1 MRIAKLSYAL
11 IALGLSACSAAQ
23 TAQVETTA
31 GKVDAALQIACSD
44 ALAVANLAGLVP
56 GVGAVIPYINV
67 GCATADGLAKL
78 AADPSSAAWVGQL
91 TGMVKGLASAAGLK
105 L

>member
-1 MRIAKLSYAL
+1 MLKHLAFPSAIILA
-11 IALGLSACSAAQ
+11 ACSPGQLSGFQTGAQ
-23 TAQVETTA
+23 
-31 GKVDAALQIACSD
+31 KFDSALQIACSD
-44 ALAVANLAGLVP
+44 ALAVANLAGLIP
-56 GVGAVIPYINV
+56 GVGAIVPYINA

-91 TGMVKGLASAAGLK
+91 TGEVKALASNVGVK